1 MHENAAYVARNQGK
15 KNKRPASLSPLG
27 KQFIEITLVEGH
39 IFGQKCLEVEDILAA
54 HGNPVLVEGR
64 RLNYLVLE
72 GVVQIPHKLQSKGL
86 DDDFGGDAVDEELV
100 QLLPGREEVLRT
112 LVARNVGG
120 QLLDVHL
127 PVRLQDESI
136 GLEAATVGVAIL
148 NVAGLEH
155 EDGSAEVAAGI
166 ASNVDAKFVGESD
179 LLLSRHML
187 ENAAD
192 LHFYKEMDNTRYM

>member
-1 MHENAAYVARNQGK
+1 M
-15 KNKRPASLSPLG
+15 
-27 KQFIEITLVEGH
+27 
-39 IFGQKCLEVEDILAA
+39 EDILAA
-54 HGNPVLVEGR
+54 HGNPMLVEGR
-64 RLNYLVLE
+64 RLDNLVLE
-72 GVVQIPHKLQSKGL
+72 RVVQIPHELQSEGL

-100 QLLPGREEVLRT
+100 QFLPGREEVLRT

-127 PVRLQDESI
+127 PVRLQDGSI
-136 GLEAATVGVAIL
+136 CLEAATVRVAIL

-166 ASNVDAKFVGESD
+166 TSDVDTQLVGEGD
-179 LLLSRHML
+179 LLLSRNVL

-192 LHFYKEMDNTRYM
+192 LHFTRRDG

>member
-1 MHENAAYVARNQGK
+1 M
-15 KNKRPASLSPLG
+15 
-27 KQFIEITLVEGH
+27 
-39 IFGQKCLEVEDILAA
+39 EDILAA

-64 RLNYLVLE
+64 RLDHLVLE
-72 GVVQIPHKLQSKGL
+72 RVVQIPHELQSEGL
-86 DDDFGGDAVDEELV
+86 DDDFGGNAIDEELV

-127 PVRLQDESI
+127 PVRLQDGSI
-136 GLEAATVGVAIL
+136 GLEAATVRVAIL

-155 EDGSAEVAAGI
+155 ENGSAEVAAGI
-166 ASNVDAKFVGESD
+166 TSDVDAKLVGEGD
-179 LLLSRHML
+179 LLLSRNVL

-192 LHFYKEMDNTRYM
+192 LHFAQRDG